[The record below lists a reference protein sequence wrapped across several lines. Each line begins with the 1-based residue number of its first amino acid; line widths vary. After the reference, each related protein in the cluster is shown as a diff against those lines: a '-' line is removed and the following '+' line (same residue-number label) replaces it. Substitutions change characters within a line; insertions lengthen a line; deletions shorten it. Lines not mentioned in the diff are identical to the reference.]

1 MPALTFLTHSSD
13 QGVLPVTDEVLND
26 LKMKHPAPAPIQPN
40 ILLNG
45 PLEQVP
51 TNYFDSID
59 EATIR
64 KASKMTNGAAGPSQ
78 FDADQYRRILCSKTF
93 KTEGKDLREQ
103 IAILARNVASNLID
117 PDILDSYVACRLIPL
132 NKNPGVRPIGIG
144 EILRRIVGKAIFWV
158 LNPEIQEAAGPLQAS
173 TGLKGGAE
181 AAIHVMKDIFNSDD
195 TDGIILV
202 DASNAFNLLNRQVA
216 PLHNIQFTCPPFATV
231 LINTYRKSSRL
242 IISGGVVLKYEN
254 ELDNAKILFSNTAIK
269 LATNG
274 KRHLGAA
281 LGTKTFKD
289 EYVKKEMH
297 AEQGNN
303 KVSCFC
309 QNATSRSI
317 FCLYTWPTTPFHVFS
332 TND

>member
-1 MPALTFLTHSSD
+1 MKLWTEGKIIELHKQRKTIQNKLLSNKQRSTDDVAKIFARLMLQGKVNAALKFLTDSSD
-13 QGVLPVTDEVLND
+13 QGVLPVTDELLND

-64 KASKMTNGAAGPSQ
+64 KASKMTNGATGPSQ

-117 PDILDSYVACRLIPL
+117 PDIVDSYVACRLIPL

-144 EILRRIVGKAIFWV
+144 EILRRIVGKAICRV
-158 LNPEIQEAAGPLQAS
+158 LNPEIQETAGPLQAS

-181 AAIHVMKDIFNSDD
+181 AAIHVMKYIFNSDD

-202 DASNAFNLLNRQVA
+202 DASNAFNSLNRQVA
-216 PLHNIQFTCPPFATV
+216 LHNIQFT
-231 LINTYRKSSRL
+231 
-242 IISGGVVLKYEN
+242 
-254 ELDNAKILFSNTAIK
+254 
-269 LATNG
+269 
-274 KRHLGAA
+274 
-281 LGTKTFKD
+281 
-289 EYVKKEMH
+289 
-297 AEQGNN
+297 
-303 KVSCFC
+303 
-309 QNATSRSI
+309 
-317 FCLYTWPTTPFHVFS
+317 
-332 TND
+332 